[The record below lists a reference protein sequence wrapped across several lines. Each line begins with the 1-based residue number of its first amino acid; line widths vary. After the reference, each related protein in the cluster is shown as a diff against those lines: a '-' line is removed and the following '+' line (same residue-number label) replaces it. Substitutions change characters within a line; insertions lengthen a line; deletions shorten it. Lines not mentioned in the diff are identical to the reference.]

1 MAFADPKTFYLG
13 GQMSYKNIYDVL
25 PKKLVEQ
32 IQEHIDGVKLY
43 IPKKPNNR
51 IAWCSNTDT
60 KELIFLRNQQIRSAY
75 ESGITI
81 SELSQIY
88 FLAEKTIQKI
98 IYSK

>member
-43 IPKKPNNR
+43 IPKMCVVR
-51 IAWCSNTDT
+51 
-60 KELIFLRNQQIRSAY
+60 
-75 ESGITI
+75 
-81 SELSQIY
+81 
-88 FLAEKTIQKI
+88 
-98 IYSK
+98 